1 MIISQG
7 NQSSGANQSGDDV
20 LRALSGFPSSPE
32 KPIMMNN
39 ENPLSHS
46 VRVEIIEQPA
56 PNKLRFRYAVEGRG
70 AGALLGQRSTGDNRT
85 FPTIR
90 IHGYKGLAV
99 VVVSCI
105 EHKPISPGVYR
116 THPHKIGKKFHF
128 FAQIDRRSDKKS

>member
-7 NQSSGANQSGDDV
+7 NSSGANQSGDDV

>member
-1 MIISQG
+1 
-7 NQSSGANQSGDDV
+7 
-20 LRALSGFPSSPE
+20 
-32 KPIMMNN
+32 MMNN

-116 THPHKIGKKFHF
+116 THPHKIGKKLNL
-128 FAQIDRRSDKKS
+128 FAQIGRRSDKKSQIISNFRPEIAKN